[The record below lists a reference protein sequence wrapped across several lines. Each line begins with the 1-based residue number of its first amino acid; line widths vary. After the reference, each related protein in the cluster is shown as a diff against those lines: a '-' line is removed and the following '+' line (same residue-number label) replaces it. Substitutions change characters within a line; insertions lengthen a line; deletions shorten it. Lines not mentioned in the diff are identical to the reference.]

1 MYKAISETAGKWGR
15 TVIFTKRY
23 DRIFNKDGGN
33 FRASSGRKCF
43 TKSSLPQQ
51 NFSES
56 NLAGLSRYNSRCTIG
71 QSASPEKSVVQ
82 KSQHSRVLFS
92 KNAAVFRKKLANS
105 NQKPTNYAMGL
116 RPRLSVFKITK
127 SKFTPTSCKNE
138 SSIKYLGSGGNT
150 GNVEK
155 GAKVNKPQKFEQLF
169 AIPSFQDGG
178 PTFRKGLVA
187 TERLHVQSRLKG
199 CLLLRSTLHKLPEV
213 YTFSRGREPAE
224 FLCLCFRIGQAPRIF
239 TKLIKPQ

>member
-1 MYKAISETAGKWGR
+1 
-15 TVIFTKRY
+15 
-23 DRIFNKDGGN
+23 
-33 FRASSGRKCF
+33 
-43 TKSSLPQQ
+43 
-51 NFSES
+51 
-56 NLAGLSRYNSRCTIG
+56 
-71 QSASPEKSVVQ
+71 
-82 KSQHSRVLFS
+82 
-92 KNAAVFRKKLANS
+92 
-105 NQKPTNYAMGL
+105 MGL
-116 RPRLSVFKITK
+116 RPRPPVFKITK
-127 SKFTPTSCKNE
+127 SKFTLTSCKNE

-155 GAKVNKPQKFEQLF
+155 GAIQCLNPKRRVYKQSLSGDRERWRSQAGNKPQKFEQFF